1 MLKRAAHKEMEP
13 KRFNIVATGV
23 SLFVCLVWMTVSNAA
38 PAIEEELLAA
48 TKRITAEGEDL
59 SWVTAELDGQ
69 HLILSGYV
77 PDNNALQLAQQ
88 SAEATVGISSIEN
101 NIKLV
106 GTAGS
111 CQHSL
116 NDALSREKIQFKPS
130 SSTISA
136 NSDFL
141 LKMLAVVARNCDTQ
155 ILIIGHTDGVGE
167 REANQRL
174 SERRARSVRQYLVSS
189 GVNPDQLGAMGFGD
203 TRPIYDNSTPEGRE
217 KNRRIEF
224 VVTDTQT

>member
-69 HLILSGYV
+69 HLVLSGYV
-77 PDNNALQLAQQ
+77 PDNNALQLAQR

-101 NIKLV
+101 NL
-106 GTAGS
+106 
-111 CQHSL
+111 SL
-116 NDALSREKIQFKPS
+116 IH
-130 SSTISA
+130 I
-136 NSDFL
+136 
-141 LKMLAVVARNCDTQ
+141 
-155 ILIIGHTDGVGE
+155 
-167 REANQRL
+167 
-174 SERRARSVRQYLVSS
+174 
-189 GVNPDQLGAMGFGD
+189 
-203 TRPIYDNSTPEGRE
+203 
-217 KNRRIEF
+217 
-224 VVTDTQT
+224 